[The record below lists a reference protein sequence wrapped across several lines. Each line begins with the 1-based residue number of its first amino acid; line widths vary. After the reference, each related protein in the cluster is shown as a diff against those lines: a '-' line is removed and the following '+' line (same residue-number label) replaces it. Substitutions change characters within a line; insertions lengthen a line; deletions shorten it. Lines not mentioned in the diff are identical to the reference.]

1 MQVAYRAFLLNPS
14 IPPEGLDF
22 VPYMEAKLG
31 GRITPQ
37 QAFDRSRRLGE
48 AAGLVFNMDRIT
60 RAPNSILSHCLITLA
75 PQESREL
82 LIDDVYAA
90 YYEHGQDIGR
100 LDTLLEIGAR
110 HGLDAKWLAGELAG
124 EEARAQVLAESSEA
138 QHLGINAVPFFII
151 NDKYGFSGAQPP
163 DVLLDAL
170 REVAARERGEES

>member
-1 MQVAYRAFLLNPS
+1 MLTAERPS
-14 IPPEGLDF
+14 NYCKHRTIH
-22 VPYMEAKLG
+22 
-31 GRITPQ
+31 
-37 QAFDRSRRLGE
+37 
-48 AAGLVFNMDRIT
+48 IT

-138 QHLGINAVPFFII
+138 QHLGINAVPFRTT
-151 NDKYGFSGAQPP
+151 
-163 DVLLDAL
+163 LLA
-170 REVAARERGEES
+170 VHPESRRVPNL